1 MSDSD
6 RNRLGIYIAEQVSH
20 HPPITAFHY
29 SDREGGVVIWGHA
42 EMRSRFYGNSVA
54 ALMDHENTKVN
65 LELPNL
71 GETYEFNFPDLYGRG
86 VFLGSLMT
94 EICGQVRVRCVQNGV
109 RAEINFQAKPPFF
122 GRYNRFDGKV
132 FGPNANRPSITFAG
146 RWSAY
151 MKATDLR
158 SHREWL
164 TFDVRTARALALE
177 VPPIE
182 EQCEFESQFAWR
194 FVSLYLQR
202 NDMRNA
208 TSHKSALEEKQRKER
223 AFQTENHI
231 EWQPQMFHFNERTRR
246 YVPNSL
252 NLEPYAT
259 DEVIEMPVFHVPV
272 PIQQGYDAG
281 ITQPI
286 GILQEQVEAQIREA
300 ALSRF
305 T

>member
-1 MSDSD
+1 
-6 RNRLGIYIAEQVSH
+6 
-20 HPPITAFHY
+20 
-29 SDREGGVVIWGHA
+29 
-42 EMRSRFYGNSVA
+42 MRSRFYGNSVA
-54 ALMDHENTKVN
+54 ALMDHENTRVN

-109 RAEINFQAKPPFF
+109 TAEINFYAKPTFF

-132 FGPNANRPSITFAG
+132 FGANANRPSITFAG

-158 SHREWL
+158 THREWL
-164 TFDVRTARALALE
+164 TFDVRTSRSLTLE

-194 FVSLYLQR
+194 FVTAYLRR
-202 NDMRNA
+202 NDTRHA
-208 TSHKSALEEKQRKER
+208 TVHKSALEEKQRKER
-223 AFQTENHI
+223 AFQLEHHI
-231 EWQPQMFHFNERTRR
+231 VWPLQLFHFNERSER
-246 YVPNSL
+246 YVPNAL
-252 NLEPYAT
+252 NLEPFT
-259 DEVIEMPVFHVPV
+259 EDEVIEMPTFHVPP
-272 PIQQGYDAG
+272 PIQQAYDAG

-286 GILQEQVEAQIREA
+286 GVMQEQVEAQIRE
-300 ALSRF
+300 
-305 T
+305 TP